1 MPKMTMSRV
10 TILAHRAD
18 RKALL
23 ETLQYWG
30 LLDIDAAAGQ
40 EDPPEDFFRPDTR
53 KESASFERAAAV
65 AGQALELLN
74 EVNPASR
81 GMLASL
87 AGRREVTR
95 QEFESTAA
103 HSKDVLDIAYHILD
117 LQKRRTEWEGEMSR
131 LDAAMAQL
139 QPWKGL
145 DVPFRFAGTRS
156 TAALIGALPMGM
168 TQQELRAALLE
179 RAPEAAFEV
188 EILASAPEQTCLF
201 LLCSRRDQEI
211 LDQAL
216 RGMGFARPPAT
227 VGTSRQGVLPK
238 DEYDR
243 MQDARQKLQKQAD
256 AALAELKELA
266 ARRIELENTADYYT
280 VRAEKYRV
288 IGELGH
294 TRHTFLITGYLPE
307 KEFPAFRQR
316 LEERFSLLIEARPAD
331 PEKAPVKL
339 KNNAFADPA
348 VTLTE
353 MYAMPRA
360 EDIDPTPVMSFF
372 YYLFFGM
379 MLSDAGYGILLVLGS
394 WLLLKKYRPEPRMR
408 RNLRLLMY
416 CGIST
421 AFWGLMFG
429 SFFGD
434 AVSVISSQFFG
445 VEVALRPILFD
456 PMDKPVPMLIL
467 SLCLGFAQILAGM
480 GCKFYMQWRRGDR
493 WGAVLDTGLWMT
505 ALLGAA
511 ILAAGLALLPFLIT
525 LGAVIGGVSL
535 AGIVATAGRKKK
547 GPMKVLSGVVSLYDT
562 TSYMSDLMSY
572 ARLMALGLTTGV
584 MSSVFNLLGTMLG
597 GGVLGAVFM
606 VLVFLVGHGINF
618 GINALGSYVHSLR
631 LQYVELFSKF
641 YEGGGRPF
649 RPFAADSRY
658 TRFKEEP

>member
-40 EDPPEDFFRPDTR
+40 EDPPEDFFLPDTR

-117 LQKRRTEWEGEMSR
+117 LQKRRTEWEGEMGR

-211 LDQAL
+211 LDQVL

-227 VGTSRQGVLPK
+227 AGTSRQGVLPK

-243 MQDARQKLQKQAD
+243 MQDTRQKLQKQAD

-266 ARRIELENTADYYT
+266 ARRTELENTADYYT

-307 KEFPAFRQR
+307 EEFPAFRQR

-408 RNLRLLMY
+408 RNLRLFMY

-434 AVSVISSQFFG
+434 AVPVISSQFFG
-445 VEVALRPILFD
+445 VEAALRPILFD
-456 PMDKPVPMLIL
+456 PMDQPVPMLIL

-511 ILAAGLALLPFLIT
+511 ILAAGLALLPSLIT
-525 LGAVIGGVSL
+525 LGAVIGGASL

-597 GGVLGAVFM
+597 GGILGAVFM

-658 TRFKEEP
+658 TRFKEEQ